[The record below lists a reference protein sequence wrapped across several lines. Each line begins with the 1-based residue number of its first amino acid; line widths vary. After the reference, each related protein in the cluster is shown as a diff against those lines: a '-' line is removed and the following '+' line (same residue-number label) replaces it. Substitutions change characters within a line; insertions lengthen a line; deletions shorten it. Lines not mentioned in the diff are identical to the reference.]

1 MLQDAKTVENS
12 YRTLQD
18 IDNIKSSDGFAIR
31 IAKLRWRLNGDKAKD
46 APLGMLGIGDL
57 DCVNISHEKG

>member
-18 IDNIKSSDGFAIR
+18 IDNIKSSDGFAGR
-31 IAKLRWRLNGDKAKD
+31 IA
-46 APLGMLGIGDL
+46 
-57 DCVNISHEKG
+57 V